1 MKKSLSFLT
10 KYFFPCFSVFFFH
23 RTEMSSGPFQTV
35 TRYQCC
41 RLRTYFGP
49 LPSYLP
55 SFRQL
60 CQTIPTN
67 CKMNYGAWIFFFGS
81 RSEHAF
87 WLGLLFKKSP
97 QGKCNKIQCMHSF
110 FSISIFQFPVFC
122 PGGQDICF
130 PGGILLLAAVL
141 VFFPFLINNKQTVN

>member
-67 CKMNYGAWIFFFGS
+67 CKMNYGAWIFFLARDQNT
-81 RSEHAF
+81 RS
-87 WLGLLFKKSP
+87 G
-97 QGKCNKIQCMHSF
+97 
-110 FSISIFQFPVFC
+110 
-122 PGGQDICF
+122 
-130 PGGILLLAAVL
+130 L
-141 VFFPFLINNKQTVN
+141 VFFSRSRRKGSVTRFSACIPSSQSQFFNFPCFAQAGRISVSPVGYCC